1 MRRGGPVERG
11 DAETRRILQKFKLLC
26 ESSSLPNP
34 PKVQTPMRILQPP
47 GTRALVTSAG
57 LPGGRSSLSGGLGR
71 EGFGGFNSRPHR
83 TNNLHDLLFWRIRNR
98 GVRVACSKAAWCS
111 RGVREA
117 LSWRA
122 QRPRGDVVAFSQAE
136 WRSRG
141 VLTGRAATTETTFLG
156 DSCVRG
162 FNDCPRFPGL

>member
-1 MRRGGPVERG
+1 MLLRWHADGGQVPVRRGGPVERG

-83 TNNLHDLLFWRIRNR
+83 TNNLHDLLFWRIR
-98 GVRVACSKAAWCS
+98 VIEDVLVMAAKDMLRLLAYCA
-111 RGVREA
+111 R
-117 LSWRA
+117 
-122 QRPRGDVVAFSQAE
+122 
-136 WRSRG
+136 
-141 VLTGRAATTETTFLG
+141 
-156 DSCVRG
+156 
-162 FNDCPRFPGL
+162 

>member
-1 MRRGGPVERG
+1 MSGTRHACRRPRGVHASTRPVFRPEARRRAEKRPENGP
-11 DAETRRILQKFKLLC
+11 I
-26 ESSSLPNP
+26 S
-34 PKVQTPMRILQPP
+34 PP
-47 GTRALVTSAG
+47 GQAKASPVRAGKSARTG
-57 LPGGRSSLSGGLGR
+57 AVNQA
-71 EGFGGFNSRPHR
+71 EVCCFGGFNSRPHR